1 MVALLTGKTALVTG
15 GSTGIGLA
23 TAKRFV
29 EEGAYVFIN
38 GRTQAELDAAVKEIG
53 EDVTGVQGD
62 GSKPGDRDRLYA
74 AVADSG
80 RRLDVVFAN
89 AAVINVARIG
99 DVTQEHLQKALP
111 LLNDGGSIILNSSN
125 PNAEG
130 NDGIGVYAAIEAAL
144 RSVART
150 WGSELRDHKIRI
162 NVISPG
168 TTKTPGINTLA
179 DMLNPGPNA
188 AEEAETY
195 QRSIVPLAR
204 YATAE
209 EVANAAVYLASDP
222 GSFTTGADNPV
233 DGGISQVDRRVE
245 ELSAND
251 PQFAAAKPS
260 PAVAATLELP
270 GLRLPQIVATALDGY
285 ADRPALGQRAVEFV
299 KDPTTGRISLEVLP
313 YFETITY
320 RELSER
326 VGALARALTNES
338 VRAGARVCELGF
350 TSVDFTTID
359 LALGQIGAVAVP
371 LQTSAAISQ
380 LQPIVSETEPSVI
393 AASVTQLHD
402 AVELIL
408 SGHVPAKLVVFDYY
422 PEVDDQREAVEA
434 ARARLADTPV
444 IVETLADVLDSGKA
458 LPPGPL
464 AVPDHFADSGDPLA
478 LLVYTSGSTGAPKGA
493 MYPQSNVGKLW
504 CRSARSWFGE
514 SAASITLNFTPMSH
528 GMGRVILYGTLG
540 NGGTAYFAAKSD
552 LSTLLEDLALVRPTE
567 LNFVPR
573 IWETL
578 FGEFQREVDRR
589 LSDPTDPAARAAV
602 ESEVLVEQRQYLLG
616 GRCIVAMTG
625 SAPISPELKA
635 WVESLLEMHLT
646 DGYGSTEAGMV
657 LFDGEVQSPPVIDY
671 KLVDVPDLGYFATDR
686 PYPRGEL
693 LLKTENMFP
702 GYYKRPQVTA
712 DVFDADGYYR
722 TGDVVAEVGPDR
734 LVYVDRRNNV
744 LKLAQGEFVTLAKL
758 EAAFGNSP
766 LVRQIYVYGNS
777 AHPYLLAVAVPTE
790 EALAS
795 NDIETLKS
803 LIADS
808 LQNIA
813 KEAGLQSYEVPR
825 DFIVETTPFTL
836 ENGLLTGIGK
846 LAWPKLKQHYG
857 ERLEQLYADLAEG
870 QANELSELRHGGA
883 DAPVLQTVSR
893 AAAAMLGG
901 ATADLSPD
909 AHFTDLGGDSLS
921 ALTFGNLLH
930 EIFDI
935 DVPVGVI
942 VSPANDLRAI
952 AEYIEGERQ
961 GSKRTGFASVHGR
974 DATEVRA
981 TDLTLDKFIDAPTLA
996 AAPALPRPSAEV
1008 RTVLLTGATGF
1019 LGRYLALEWL
1029 ERMDLV
1035 DGKVIA
1041 LVRAKTD
1048 VEARARVD
1056 RTFDSGDLNLLAH
1069 YRELAADHLE
1079 VIAGD
1084 KGEANLGLDQQTW
1097 RRLADTVDLI
1107 VDPAALVNHVLPYS
1121 ELFGPNA
1128 RGTAELIRI
1137 ALTSKQK
1144 PYTYVSTIGVGDQ
1157 IEPTKFTEDA
1167 DIRVI
1172 SPTRKINDSYANGYG
1187 NSKWA
1192 AEVLLREAHDLCD
1205 LPIAVFRC
1213 DMILADTTFAGQL
1226 NVPDIF
1232 TRMILSLVA
1241 TGIAPGSFYE
1251 LDADGNRQR
1260 AHFDGLPVEFIAE
1273 AISTLGAQSVASF
1286 QTYHVMNPH
1295 DDGIGFDEF
1304 VDWLIDAGCAIQRLG
1319 DYGDWL
1325 RRFETTLRALPE
1337 KQRNSSL
1344 LPLLHKYEK
1353 PISGSLAPTG
1363 RFPAAVRDAKV
1374 GPDKDMPH
1382 ITPQIIAKYVSDLR
1396 LLGLI

>member
-1 MVALLTGKTALVTG
+1 
-15 GSTGIGLA
+15 
-23 TAKRFV
+23 
-29 EEGAYVFIN
+29 
-38 GRTQAELDAAVKEIG
+38 
-53 EDVTGVQGD
+53 
-62 GSKPGDRDRLYA
+62 
-74 AVADSG
+74 
-80 RRLDVVFAN
+80 
-89 AAVINVARIG
+89 
-99 DVTQEHLQKALP
+99 
-111 LLNDGGSIILNSSN
+111 
-125 PNAEG
+125 
-130 NDGIGVYAAIEAAL
+130 
-144 RSVART
+144 
-150 WGSELRDHKIRI
+150 
-162 NVISPG
+162 
-168 TTKTPGINTLA
+168 
-179 DMLNPGPNA
+179 
-188 AEEAETY
+188 
-195 QRSIVPLAR
+195 
-204 YATAE
+204 
-209 EVANAAVYLASDP
+209 
-222 GSFTTGADNPV
+222 
-233 DGGISQVDRRVE
+233 
-245 ELSAND
+245 
-251 PQFAAAKPS
+251 
-260 PAVAATLELP
+260 
-270 GLRLPQIVATALDGY
+270 
-285 ADRPALGQRAVEFV
+285 
-299 KDPTTGRISLEVLP
+299 
-313 YFETITY
+313 
-320 RELSER
+320 
-326 VGALARALTNES
+326 
-338 VRAGARVCELGF
+338 
-350 TSVDFTTID
+350 
-359 LALGQIGAVAVP
+359 
-371 LQTSAAISQ
+371 
-380 LQPIVSETEPSVI
+380 
-393 AASVTQLHD
+393 
-402 AVELIL
+402 
-408 SGHVPAKLVVFDYY
+408 
-422 PEVDDQREAVEA
+422 
-434 ARARLADTPV
+434 
-444 IVETLADVLDSGKA
+444 
-458 LPPGPL
+458 
-464 AVPDHFADSGDPLA
+464 
-478 LLVYTSGSTGAPKGA
+478 
-493 MYPQSNVGKLW
+493 
-504 CRSARSWFGE
+504 
-514 SAASITLNFTPMSH
+514 
-528 GMGRVILYGTLG
+528 MGRVILYGTLG

-552 LSTLLEDLALVRPTE
+552 LSTLLEDLKLVRPTE

-578 FGEFQREVDRR
+578 FGEFHREVDRR

-602 ESEVLVEQRQYLLG
+602 ESEVMVEQRQCLLG
-616 GRCIVAMTG
+616 GRYIFAMTG
-625 SAPISPELKA
+625 SAPTSPELKA

-657 LFDGEVQSPPVIDY
+657 FEGEVQRPPVIDY
-671 KLVDVPDLGYFATDR
+671 KLVDIPDLGYFATDR

-702 GYYKRPQVTA
+702 GYYKRPQATA
-712 DVFDADGYYR
+712 DAFDADGYYR
-722 TGDVVAEVGPDR
+722 TGDVVAEVGADR

-758 EAAFGNSP
+758 EAAFGNSR
-766 LVRQIYVYGNS
+766 LIRQIYVYGNS
-777 AHPYLLAVAVPTE
+777 AHPYLLAVVVPTE

-795 NDIETLKS
+795 NDIETLKP

-808 LQNIA
+808 LQNVA

-825 DFIVETTPFTL
+825 DFIIETTPFTL
-836 ENGLLTGIGK
+836 ENGLLTGILK

-870 QANELSELRHGGA
+870 QANELGELRHSDA
-883 DAPVLQTVSR
+883 DAPVLQTVSW
-893 AAAAMLGG
+893 AATAMLGT
-901 ATADLSPD
+901 ATTDLSPD

-942 VSPANDLRAI
+942 ISPANDLQAI
-952 AEYIEGERQ
+952 ADYIEGERQ
-961 GSKRTGFASVHGR
+961 GTKRPSFASIHGR
-974 DATEVRA
+974 GATEVHA
-981 TDLTLDKFIDAPTLA
+981 SDLTLDKFIDAPTLA
-996 AAPALPRPSAEV
+996 AAPTLPGPSAEV

-1019 LGRYLALEWL
+1019 LGRYLTLDWL

-1048 VEARARVD
+1048 EDARTRLD
-1056 RTFDSGDLNLLAH
+1056 TIFDSGDLKLLAH

-1084 KGEANLGLDQQTW
+1084 KDEANLGLDQQTW
-1097 RRLADTVDLI
+1097 QRLADTVDLI

-1157 IEPTKFTEDA
+1157 IEPVKFTEDA

-1172 SPTRKINDSYANGYG
+1172 SPTRKINDSYANGYI

-1192 AEVLLREAHDLCD
+1192 AEVLLREAHDLCG

-1232 TRMILSLVA
+1232 TRMILSLAA

-1251 LDADGNRQR
+1251 LDTDGNRQR

-1273 AISTLGAQSVASF
+1273 AISTLGAQRVASF

-1304 VDWLIDAGCAIQRLG
+1304 VYWLIDAGCTIQRIG

-1344 LPLLHKYEK
+1344 LPLLHRYQKPEK
-1353 PISGSLAPTG
+1353 PINGSMAPTG
-1363 RFPAAVRDAKV
+1363 RFPAAVQDARV

-1382 ITPQIIAKYVSDLR
+1382 ITPRIIAKYVSDLR